1 MSEEDDFRS
10 LMERVRTGCDEA
22 AREVFDRYSDHV
34 ARVVRRYLHQRLRPQ
49 YDSLDFLQA
58 VWASFFTA
66 GLERRRF
73 ERPQELIAYLS
84 RMACNKVMDAHRKRL
99 GAHKEGP
106 VLEHPPGVDVEGQP
120 AEAAARQPTPSQV
133 VIAEESWERLLRDQ
147 PPPLRRALEML
158 RQGHSYRE
166 IAEEVGLH
174 PKALQRFLQKLTERS
189 GLT

>member
-1 MSEEDDFRS
+1 MTVEDDFRT
-10 LMERVRTGCDEA
+10 LMERVRSGCDEA
-22 AREVFDRYSDHV
+22 AREVFDRYSAHV

-84 RMACNKVMDAHRKRL
+84 RMACNKIIDANRKRRGDPDGRPQETQGGL
-99 GAHKEGP
+99 MP
-106 VLEHPPGVDVEGQP
+106 DGQE
-120 AEAAARQPTPSQV
+120 AQAAARQPTPSQV
-133 VIAEESWERLLRDQ
+133 FIAEESWERLLRDQ
-147 PPPLRRALEML
+147 PPVLRRALEML

-166 IAEEVGLH
+166 IADEVGLH
-174 PKALQRFLQKLTERS
+174 PKALQRFLHKLMERS
-189 GLT
+189 GLL